1 MEQRPYYHDFAWAYD
16 LLQTEAV
23 GPRVDL
29 IASLLRRHD
38 VAPDASILDA
48 GCGTGR
54 YAFELARRGYRV
66 CGVDR
71 SADLVAMARAREPD
85 ARDRPELVVADL
97 LDASFARPFDAVLCR
112 GVLNDFVEEPDRRAI
127 FARFAAWLR
136 PGAVLVFDVR
146 EWTRT
151 AARYARQGTS
161 RKTVVLPDG
170 VLEFQSDTVLG
181 AATRRLHIRERFD
194 LDRGGARTSMAN
206 DFVMGCW
213 TPDEIARHLAAA
225 GLDELGAYP
234 TYGEDDHTWSDRL
247 VIVARRRAAGAP
259 PVVSSR

>member
-1 MEQRPYYHDFAWAYD
+1 MPAPRPYYHDFAWAYD
-16 LLQTEAV
+16 LLQTDEV
-23 GPRVDL
+23 GPRVDFVESIL
-29 IASLLRRHD
+29 TRHGL
-38 VAPDASILDA
+38 AAGAAILDA

-71 SADLVAMARAREPD
+71 SADLVAVARARGPD

-97 LDASFARPFDAVLCR
+97 LDASFAHPFDAVLCR

-136 PGAVLVFDVR
+136 PGGVLVFDVR

-161 RKTVVLPDG
+161 RKTVALPDG
-170 VLEFQSDTVLG
+170 VLEFQSDTVLD

-194 LDRGGARTSMAN
+194 LDRDGARTSMAN
-206 DFVMGCW
+206 DFMMGCW
-213 TPDEIARHLAAA
+213 TPDDIARHLTAAD
-225 GLDELGAYP
+225 LDELGAYP
-234 TYGEDDHTWSDRL
+234 TYGEDDHPWSDRL
-247 VIVARRRAAGAP
+247 VIVARRRGTGT
-259 PVVSSR
+259 PVT